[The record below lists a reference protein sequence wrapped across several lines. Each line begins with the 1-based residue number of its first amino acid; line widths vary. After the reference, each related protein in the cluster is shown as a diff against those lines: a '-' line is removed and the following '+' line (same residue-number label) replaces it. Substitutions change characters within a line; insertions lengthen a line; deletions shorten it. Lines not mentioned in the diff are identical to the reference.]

1 MLLKMKNREN
11 MFISLT
17 DTYNSVVNL
26 DNVQL

>member
-17 DTYNSVVNL
+17 DMYSSVVNL

>member
-17 DTYNSVVNL
+17 ATYSSVVNL

>member
-17 DTYNSVVNL
+17 DTYSSVVNL